1 MEERWNYKKAGVD
14 IDLGDKLIQDI
25 KDLVSHTYRPEVISG
40 VGGFS
45 GVFRLGEKWSEPCL
59 VAGSD
64 GVGTKLKIAI
74 DLDKHDTVGID
85 LVAMCVNDVLCAGAE
100 PIFFLDYLACGKLEA
115 ERFKSIISGIVRG
128 CEEAGCTLLGGE
140 TAEMPDFYKE
150 GDYDLAGFA
159 VGVVEKDALIDGGKI
174 RKGDVLLGL
183 ASSGLHSNGYSL
195 VRKVLQSRGVSFS
208 DQINGKT
215 LGEELLRPTRIYV
228 RSILP
233 LFREVEV
240 KGVSHITGGGM
251 IENIPRILPPHLG
264 VKIYKSKIEI
274 PWVFS
279 YIQRLG
285 NIEEEEM
292 WRVFNLGI
300 GLALIVS
307 REEADKAS
315 YILEKEGEK
324 VTVIGEVIEGNRKVL
339 VVE

>member
-1 MEERWNYKKAGVD
+1 MEEKWNYKKAGVD

>member
-1 MEERWNYKKAGVD
+1 M
-14 IDLGDKLIQDI
+14 
-25 KDLVSHTYRPEVISG
+25 
-40 VGGFS
+40 
-45 GVFRLGEKWSEPCL
+45 
-59 VAGSD
+59 
-64 GVGTKLKIAI
+64 
-74 DLDKHDTVGID
+74 DKHDTVGID

-115 ERFKSIISGIVRG
+115 EKFKSIISGIVRG
-128 CEEAGCTLLGGE
+128 CEEAGCALLGGE

-195 VRKVLQSRGVSFS
+195 VRKVLQSRGINLS
-208 DQINGKT
+208 DQINGKI

-228 RSILP
+228 RSVLP

-251 IENIPRILPPHLG
+251 IENIPRILLPHLG

-279 YIQRLG
+279 YIQGLG

-315 YILEKEGEK
+315 HILEKEGEK
-324 VTVIGEVIEGNRKVL
+324 VNVIGEVIEGGRKVL
-339 VVE
+339 LVE

>member
-1 MEERWNYKKAGVD
+1 MEEKWNYKKAGVD

-324 VTVIGEVIEGNRKVL
+324 VTVIGEVIEGDRKVL

>member
-14 IDLGDKLIQDI
+14 IDLGDKLIQNI

-45 GVFRLGEKWSEPCL
+45 GVFRLGEKWKEPCL

-74 DLDKHDTVGID
+74 DLGKHDTVGID

-115 ERFKSIISGIVRG
+115 EKFKSIISGIVRG
-128 CEEAGCTLLGGE
+128 CEEAGCALLGGE

-195 VRKVLQSRGVSFS
+195 VRKVLQSRGINLS
-208 DQINGKT
+208 DQINGKI

-228 RSILP
+228 RSVLP

-251 IENIPRILPPHLG
+251 IENIPRILLPHLG

-279 YIQRLG
+279 YIQGLG

-315 YILEKEGEK
+315 HILEKEGEK
-324 VTVIGEVIEGNRKVL
+324 VNVIGEVIEGGRKVL
-339 VVE
+339 LVE

>member
-45 GVFRLGEKWSEPCL
+45 GVFRLGEKWKEPCL

-85 LVAMCVNDVLCAGAE
+85 LVAMCVNDVLCVGAE

-115 ERFKSIISGIVRG
+115 EKFKSIISGIVRG
-128 CEEAGCTLLGGE
+128 CEEAGCALLGGE

-195 VRKVLQSRGVSFS
+195 VRKVLQSRGINLS
-208 DQINGKT
+208 DQINGKI

-228 RSILP
+228 RSVLP

-251 IENIPRILPPHLG
+251 IENIPRILLPHLG

-279 YIQRLG
+279 YIQGLG

-315 YILEKEGEK
+315 HILEKEGEK
-324 VTVIGEVIEGNRKVL
+324 VNVIGEVIEGGRKVL
-339 VVE
+339 LVE

>member
-1 MEERWNYKKAGVD
+1 MEEKWNYKKAGVD

-251 IENIPRILPPHLG
+251 IENIPRVLPPHLG

>member
-45 GVFRLGEKWSEPCL
+45 GVFRLGEKWKEPCL

-115 ERFKSIISGIVRG
+115 EKFKSIISGIVRG
-128 CEEAGCTLLGGE
+128 CEEAGCALLGGE

-195 VRKVLQSRGVSFS
+195 VRKVLQSRGINLS
-208 DQINGKT
+208 DQINGKI

-228 RSILP
+228 RSVLP

-279 YIQRLG
+279 YIQGLG

-315 YILEKEGEK
+315 HILEKEGEK
-324 VTVIGEVIEGNRKVL
+324 VNVIGEVIEGGRKVL
-339 VVE
+339 LVE

>member
-45 GVFRLGEKWSEPCL
+45 GVFRLGEKWKEPCL

-115 ERFKSIISGIVRG
+115 EKFKSIISGIVRG
-128 CEEAGCTLLGGE
+128 CEEAGCALLGGE

-195 VRKVLQSRGVSFS
+195 VRKVLQSRGINLS
-208 DQINGKT
+208 DQINGKI

-228 RSILP
+228 RSVLP

-251 IENIPRILPPHLG
+251 IENSPRILLPHLG

-279 YIQRLG
+279 YIQGLG

-315 YILEKEGEK
+315 HILEKEGEK
-324 VTVIGEVIEGNRKVL
+324 VNVIGEVIEGGRKVL
-339 VVE
+339 LVE

>member
-1 MEERWNYKKAGVD
+1 MEEKWNYKKAGVD

-85 LVAMCVNDVLCAGAE
+85 LVAMCVNDVLCTGAE

>member
-45 GVFRLGEKWSEPCL
+45 GVFRLGEKWKEPCL

-115 ERFKSIISGIVRG
+115 EKFKSIISGIVRG
-128 CEEAGCTLLGGE
+128 CEEAGCALLGGE

-195 VRKVLQSRGVSFS
+195 VRKVLQSRGINLS
-208 DQINGKT
+208 DQINGKI

-228 RSILP
+228 RSVLP

-251 IENIPRILPPHLG
+251 IENIPRILLPHLG

-279 YIQRLG
+279 YIQGLG

-307 REEADKAS
+307 REEAEKAS
-315 YILEKEGEK
+315 HILEKEGEK
-324 VTVIGEVIEGNRKVL
+324 VNVIGEVIEGGRKVL
-339 VVE
+339 LVE

>member
-1 MEERWNYKKAGVD
+1 MEEKWNYKKAGVD

-85 LVAMCVNDVLCAGAE
+85 LVAMCVNDVLCTGAE

-324 VTVIGEVIEGNRKVL
+324 VTVIGEVIEGDRKVL

>member
-1 MEERWNYKKAGVD
+1 M
-14 IDLGDKLIQDI
+14 
-25 KDLVSHTYRPEVISG
+25 
-40 VGGFS
+40 
-45 GVFRLGEKWSEPCL
+45 
-59 VAGSD
+59 
-64 GVGTKLKIAI
+64 GTKLKIAI